1 MPVPGPRGVP
11 TLIRV
16 RAAATTVG
24 GMARYATNVRTDL
37 PPGDAFDLVADLR
50 RLADWDPGI
59 RRVVQVEGDGPGLDA
74 SYDVTAAA
82 IGRDLTFRYR
92 TVEHQPPWL
101 SIVVATGGPFVSE
114 DRIVVRPDG
123 AGSVVTYDATLRL
136 RGPLALG
143 DWALRPVFARIG
155 DRAAAGLL
163 GALDGVAVP
172 R

>member
-1 MPVPGPRGVP
+1 
-11 TLIRV
+11 
-16 RAAATTVG
+16 
-24 GMARYATNVRTDL
+24 MARYVTHVRSGL

-59 RRVVQVEGDGPGLDA
+59 RRVVQVQGDGPGLDA
-74 SYDVTAAA
+74 SYDVTAAGA
-82 IGRDLTFRYR
+82 GRDLTFRYR

-123 AGSVVTYDATLRL
+123 AGSVVTYDAELRL

-143 DWALRPVFARIG
+143 DWALRPFFSRIG

-163 GALDGVAVP
+163 RALDGVAVP